1 MQETEETQVLSIGWE
16 DPLEPSRDSSPL
28 QYSCLENPMNRRA
41 WRATVHKVA
50 QNQTRLKQLNTEA
63 LMAQKDQETAF
74 LSSSIGKPL
83 EKVDQLEKSLNLAL
97 IVLE

>member
-1 MQETEETQVLSIGWE
+1 
-16 DPLEPSRDSSPL
+16 
-28 QYSCLENPMNRRA
+28 
-41 WRATVHKVA
+41 
-50 QNQTRLKQLNTEA
+50 
-63 LMAQKDQETAF
+63 MAQKDQETAF